1 MRNLLR
7 HQTAVFLLSPTPHQ
21 RMWEAHKADAY
32 LPPAI
37 SSERCQEQSQK
48 SMRILERENGKGCV
62 DSYTWEIQGAPSCGI
77 TASSWLCCLLGG
89 QTFTGSMFPSS
100 TVTCLLL
107 SPVLIPIPITASR
120 SRKMK
125 NSSVE
130 TKKNWEGG
138 LRITSLVW
146 VTCLWTGNEYI
157 LTSAHSGK
165 ARSWQLSVDQVPEEP
180 HSQSLGDL
188 VSQIES
194 SVLQLQ
200 ERWMDF

>member
-21 RMWEAHKADAY
+21 RMWKAHKAEAY

-37 SSERCQEQSQK
+37 ASERCQEQSQK

-62 DSYTWEIQGAPSCGI
+62 DSYTWEIQGVPSCGI

-100 TVTCLLL
+100 TIMCLFL
-107 SPVLIPIPITASR
+107 SPVLIPIPIPIPITASR
-120 SRKMK
+120 SCKMK
-125 NSSVE
+125 NLSVATE
-130 TKKNWEGG
+130 IFGE

-146 VTCLWTGNEYI
+146 VTCLWMGNEYI
-157 LTSAHSGK
+157 LTF
-165 ARSWQLSVDQVPEEP
+165 W
-180 HSQSLGDL
+180 SQ
-188 VSQIES
+188 
-194 SVLQLQ
+194 
-200 ERWMDF
+200 W